1 MAVDWNDMGIA
12 DPPDDRARM
21 RRSERV
27 IVNDAGEFA
36 APASLSDVA
45 PHAGMLGYRPLY
57 EVSGELSP
65 ALDEPFVFDD
75 DPSWKQPVSSVP
87 MTARPKAQEPE
98 RKKNVQKR
106 EPPPRTEKNT
116 AGGGGRSRDR
126 QPRGWQAYLY
136 VGVITLSLLGMCVL
150 GVMMMP
156 QMAGYFWKDFGN
168 YAFINGELLRY
179 DQGVM
184 DAYKQYRG
192 YMSREVI
199 YPGIFVD
206 GVHVGDMT
214 IEQAREALTAV
225 GSDAPAAFSV
235 NVAIGD
241 KTWTVDSSNVPA
253 TRDLGNVLERAYAI
267 GRTNTTAIQSTL
279 QTPFRERT
287 NTAIALRERG
297 INLTTSA
304 SYDHDAVRK
313 IVDEISAYVT
323 REPVDAQIL
332 TFDYNTRTFT
342 FSEEQPGVTFD
353 KEILYERITAALDR
367 WERGATV
374 TVDPIVTQPGV
385 TKADL
390 AANFKLVAA
399 YTTDTTKESNRNTN
413 IDLACKAINGTALM
427 PGETFSF
434 NEATGQRTT
443 DKGYKSAGA
452 IAAGQSIEEVGG
464 GICQVS
470 STIFNAVARADLE
483 IVYRSPH
490 AWPSTY
496 VNRGEDAT
504 VNWPNLDFKFKNNKS
519 TPIFLI
525 TYYKDRKMSAE
536 IWGMSL
542 GEGVSIDLESKVI
555 KTMEPPVEVKYV
567 NNTELPYGTSKTTV
581 KARTGYVVETYQ
593 VWYKDGQET
602 KRNLLHTSTYK
613 AYQQVVEYN

>member
-1 MAVDWNDMGIA
+1 
-12 DPPDDRARM
+12 
-21 RRSERV
+21 
-27 IVNDAGEFA
+27 
-36 APASLSDVA
+36 
-45 PHAGMLGYRPLY
+45 
-57 EVSGELSP
+57 
-65 ALDEPFVFDD
+65 
-75 DPSWKQPVSSVP
+75 
-87 MTARPKAQEPE
+87 
-98 RKKNVQKR
+98 
-106 EPPPRTEKNT
+106 
-116 AGGGGRSRDR
+116 
-126 QPRGWQAYLY
+126 
-136 VGVITLSLLGMCVL
+136 
-150 GVMMMP
+150 MMP